1 MTTTPDFE
9 KMFEIENILN
19 SEDQTRYINAVRRF
33 GNAVA
38 GVLDTLGVDRDD
50 PRCVTLVAIAED
62 MLQARRD
69 AELEAMRAGEEM
81 NKLSARITAATRFM
95 EQKGEEAGEAFV
107 RKHMERFSTTLLLSF
122 FGALLMGVLGF
133 VAGWGAHEM
142 QRPRWEPP
150 QAQWYPPRVVVAPPI
165 AQPEQPQ
172 PHAARR

>member
-33 GNAVA
+33 GNAVV
-38 GVLDTLGVDRDD
+38 GVLDTLGVNRND

-62 MLQARRD
+62 MLEAHRD
-69 AELEAMRAGEEM
+69 AEQEAIRVGEEI
-81 NKLSARITAATRFM
+81 NNLAARLTAATRFM
-95 EQKGEEAGEAFV
+95 EQKGAEAGEAFV
-107 RKHMERFSTTLLLSF
+107 RKHMERLSTTLVLSF

-142 QRPRWEPP
+142 QPRWEALP
-150 QAQWYPPRVVVAPPI
+150 AQWYPPRAVVAPPI

-172 PHAARR
+172 PQPAQR